1 MKKVFD
7 SYEEAFEYAKTLPWK
22 YTETTDFPDCCM
34 VTYSHI
40 TIDSDEK
47 IYYKPK
53 DYEYCVNEILCGESL
68 NDGVL
73 QYLVQ
78 LHNREIRKYDTK
90 YHT

>member
-22 YTETTDFPDCCM
+22 YTETTEFPDCYR
-34 VTYSHI
+34 VTINHI
-40 TIDSDEK
+40 TIDSDEQ
-47 IYYKPK
+47 IYYKWR
-53 DYEYCVNEILCGESL
+53 DYKYSVKEILCGEDL
-68 NDGVL
+68 NDDVL

-90 YHT
+90 Y